1 MIYATPLATDITCA
15 SATAT
20 TSNLVSI
27 PAGRWFTCDIALSVT
42 AALAGTA
49 SASVTFTPNGTGT
62 GPSTSK
68 VVARCSTTGLLAS
81 ATANN
86 STISAVFYGGDSGA
100 QLDYTAAS
108 SGTSTCVID
117 GFLI

>member
-1 MIYATPLATDITCA
+1 MIYATPLASDIVCN

-20 TSNLVSI
+20 TSNLISI
-27 PAGRWFTCDIALSVT
+27 PAGRWYTCDIALTTT

-49 SASVTFTPNGTGT
+49 AATVTFTPNGTGT
-62 GPSTSK
+62 GPATSK

-81 ATANN
+81 ATGNS
-86 STISAVFYGGDSGA
+86 STISAIFYGGDDGA

-108 SGTSTCVID
+108 SGSSTCTID